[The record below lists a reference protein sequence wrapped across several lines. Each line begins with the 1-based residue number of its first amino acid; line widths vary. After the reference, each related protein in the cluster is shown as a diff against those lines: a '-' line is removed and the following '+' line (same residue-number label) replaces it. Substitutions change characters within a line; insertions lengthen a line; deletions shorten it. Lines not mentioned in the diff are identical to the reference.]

1 MRIAARLAADESRT
15 VLLLEAGGR
24 GRRPETV
31 VPALYCRLFRS
42 SVDWAYRTEPQAELN
57 GRRLFW
63 PRGRMLGGSSAMND
77 MVYVRGNAADFD
89 GWAAQ
94 GNDGWDHASLLPYFR
109 AAEADL
115 WGTGRTGS
123 SRPVDWR
130 RGPRTSS
137 PRPNGR
143 A

>member
-1 MRIAARLAADESRT
+1 M
-15 VLLLEAGGR
+15 
-24 GRRPETV
+24 
-31 VPALYCRLFRS
+31 PALYSRLFRS

-115 WGTGRTGS
+115 WEKRRVG
-123 SRPVDWR
+123 RPVDGTANRGLPR
-130 RGPRTSS
+130 RGGTGGPDRQ
-137 PRPNGR
+137 
-143 A
+143 